1 MCKDRKP
8 KDGVLRLPD
17 VTGGDMRR
25 SKQKSVGRS
34 SQKGRKKAR
43 REGGRGGERWGGERE
58 AKLSKKD
65 PLPQMLLN

>member
-43 REGGRGGERWGGERE
+43 REGGERE
-58 AKLSKKD
+58 RETQGA
-65 PLPQMLLN
+65 PGQVPHV